1 MKKLRLLPLA
11 IALIAIIGCDLID
24 KVNDAKTIDI
34 PTEVFRKIP
43 VAVAEDDE
51 GKLVNEP
58 FYILAEDNPDI
69 ADYLAD
75 VNAITVQRVYLT
87 VEDYLGDPGITFTGS
102 VSMENGMVN
111 IPLTTFQPS
120 LYTGGNSLEVTL
132 NSGALLIL
140 NEAMTERWAIQG
152 TVSGTVSDKPVSF
165 TIVVW
170 VEVVAEA
177 EVG

>member
-1 MKKLRLLPLA
+1 
-11 IALIAIIGCDLID
+11 
-24 KVNDAKTIDI
+24 
-34 PTEVFRKIP
+34 
-43 VAVAEDDE
+43 
-51 GKLVNEP
+51 
-58 FYILAEDNPDI
+58 
-69 ADYLAD
+69 
-75 VNAITVQRVYLT
+75 
-87 VEDYLGDPGITFTGS
+87 
-102 VSMENGMVN
+102 MENGMVN